1 MTDLTQPA
9 DAVVTDFMTE
19 DFPTLTPED
28 TVLTAARRLLDSQLP
43 GIPVISGGRMVGLV
57 TEADLIAREA
67 EVETPSSLSILDAW
81 FAPDVGRQFD
91 DEMRRVRATT
101 VADLMTDGVVTVLP
115 VATITDVATV
125 MADRH
130 LNPLPVVDVDGV
142 LLGLVTRRDL
152 IRFVAELDAQDA

>member
-1 MTDLTQPA
+1 MSDVKPPV
-9 DAVVTDFMTE
+9 DVVVTDFMSS

-28 TVLTAARRLLDSQLP
+28 TVLAAARLLLESQLP
-43 GIPVISGGRMVGLV
+43 GIPVVAGGRLVGLV

-91 DEMRRVRATT
+91 EEMRRVLATT
-101 VADLMTDGVVTVLP
+101 VVDLMTDGIVTVLP
-115 VATITDVATV
+115 AATITDVATI

-130 LNPLPVVDVDGV
+130 LNPVPVVDVDGV